1 MIDLFSA
8 DGWLNESI
16 MSVNYFIWSYI
27 LVSGLIVCALWFTWR
42 TRFVQFP
49 YGWRDGLPIR

>member
-1 MIDLFSA
+1 MIELFSA

-27 LVSGLIVCALWFTWR
+27 LVSGLIVCAL
-42 TRFVQFP
+42 
-49 YGWRDGLPIR
+49 